1 MKTTDFNT
9 KPTTQQLCESYAK
22 MYGSRP
28 NPQQFSIAELRD
40 MISDNTQRINE
51 IASKLRYNEHLQN
64 RTYQQEVNLR
74 QIFETELATRLTQQP
89 TLSEVPVVNK
99 AVDAVKGMINK
110 MAPQKS
116 GGAEFAALQKLAGPK
131 APMAKRALDY
141 IEQGKAISGAQ
152 SDAVKPFI
160 KLLRAFTQK
169 GVAGMARLDMAKK
182 AMGEVREVRESVI
195 TEGEMEKAELALAGK
210 DIVDTVT
217 GQLEDLSDIN
227 ASKLLELSDR
237 IRDEMGSDVA
247 DAFVAKVQPAIQSAI
262 DALSASREELD
273 SASRMLTG
281 EEQPEADTM
290 GADDD
295 LADLDDAETDIEATD
310 AEAGGEDEPLGRA
323 KRESIEVFESSN
335 RIYSTLS
342 KRK

>member
-28 NPQQFSIAELRD
+28 NPQQFSITELRD

-99 AVDAVKGMINK
+99 AVDAVKGMANK
-110 MAPQKS
+110 LAPQK
-116 GGAEFAALQKLAGPK
+116 GGSEFAALQKLSGPK

-152 SDAVKPFI
+152 SDALKPMI
-160 KLLRAFTQK
+160 KLMRAFTQK
-169 GVAGMARLDMAKK
+169 GVAGIARLNMAKQALGIK
-182 AMGEVREVRESVI
+182 ESVI

-237 IRDEMGSDVA
+237 IRDEIGSDVA

-262 DALSASREELD
+262 DALSTSREELD

-281 EEQPEADTM
+281 EEQPQVDTM
-290 GADDD
+290 GADDE
-295 LADLDDAETDIEATD
+295 LSDLDDAETDIEATD
-310 AEAGGEDEPLGRA
+310 AEAGGEEEPLGRA

>member
-1 MKTTDFNT
+1 MKTIDFNT

-28 NPQQFSIAELRD
+28 NPQQFSITELRD

-64 RTYQQEVNLR
+64 KSYQQEINLR

-99 AVDAVKGMINK
+99 AVDAVKGMVNK
-110 MAPQKS
+110 MAPQKG
-116 GGAEFAALQKLAGPK
+116 GGAEYAALQKLSGTK

-152 SDAVKPFI
+152 SDALKPMI
-160 KLLRAFTQK
+160 KLIRAFTQK
-169 GVAGMARLDMAKK
+169 GIAGIARLNMAKQ
-182 AMGEVREVRESVI
+182 AMGVKESVI

-237 IRDEMGSDVA
+237 IRDEIGSDVA

-262 DALSASREELD
+262 DSLSASREELD
-273 SASRMLTG
+273 KASRMLTG
-281 EEQPEADTM
+281 EEQPEVDTM
-290 GADDD
+290 GADDE
-295 LADLDDAETDIEATD
+295 LSDLDDAETDIEATD
-310 AEAGGEDEPLGRA
+310 AEAGGEEEPLGRA
-323 KRESIEVFESSN
+323 KRESIEVFESSS

>member
-9 KPTTQQLCESYAK
+9 KPSTQQLCESYAR
-22 MYGSRP
+22 MYGSKP
-28 NPQQFSIAELRD
+28 NPQQFTAEELRD
-40 MISDNTQRINE
+40 LISDNTQRINE
-51 IASKLRYNEHLQN
+51 IASKLKYNEHLN
-64 RTYQQEVNLR
+64 NKEYQQEVNLKE
-74 QIFETELATRLTQQP
+74 IFETELATRLTQQP

-99 AVDAVKGMINK
+99 AVDAVKGMVDK
-110 MAPQKS
+110 VVPQKGDS
-116 GGAEFAALQKLAGPK
+116 EMGALIKVLDKGAIQG
-131 APMAKRALDY
+131 KRALDM
-141 IEQGKAISGAQ
+141 IQAGKAISSVQ
-152 SDAVKPFI
+152 SKAIAPLIQK
-160 KLLRAFTQK
+160 LRAFTK
-169 GVAGMARLDMAKK
+169 KGIAGVARMNTALTALG
-182 AMGEVREVRESVI
+182 EVRESVI

-237 IRDEMGSDVA
+237 IRDEIGSDVA

-262 DALSASREELD
+262 DALASSREELD
-273 SASRMLTG
+273 AASRMLTG
-281 EEQPEADTM
+281 EEQPEVDTM
-290 GADDD
+290 GTDDE

-310 AEAGGEDEPLGRA
+310 AEAGGEEEPLGRA

-335 RIYSTLS
+335 RIYSILS

>member
-28 NPQQFSIAELRD
+28 NPQQFSITELRD

-64 RTYQQEVNLR
+64 KTYQQEVNLR

-99 AVDAVKGMINK
+99 AVDAVKGMVNK
-110 MAPQKS
+110 MAPSKPDS
-116 GGAEFAALQKLAGPK
+116 EFAGLQKLVGQK
-131 APMAKRALDY
+131 APMAKRALDMLG
-141 IEQGKAISGAQ
+141 QGKAISGIQ
-152 SDAVKPFI
+152 AVAIKP
-160 KLLRAFTQK
+160 LLDLMRSFTRK
-169 GVAGMARLDMAKK
+169 GVAGIARLNTAKQSLGIK
-182 AMGEVREVRESVI
+182 ESVI

-262 DALSASREELD
+262 DALASSREELD
-273 SASRMLTG
+273 MASRMLTG
-281 EEQPEADTM
+281 EEQPEVDTM
-290 GADDD
+290 GGDDD